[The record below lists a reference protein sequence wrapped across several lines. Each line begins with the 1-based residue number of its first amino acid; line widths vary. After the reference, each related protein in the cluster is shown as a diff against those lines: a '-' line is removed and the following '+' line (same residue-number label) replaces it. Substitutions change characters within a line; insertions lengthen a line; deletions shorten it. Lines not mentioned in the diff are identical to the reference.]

1 MMNDPVLDTLALPL
15 NDGLVDLPADGK
27 ALFLR
32 ARSGLA
38 LRDYRAQLVCE
49 QSFKPALDALT
60 QQGFSARPADDDAL
74 YPLTLVLPPRQRDEY
89 RALLARAVL
98 CTTDGG
104 IVMASVSNLEG
115 AKTVE
120 GDLKALTGDISNLSK
135 HKCRV
140 FWARINAGKLNRDLI
155 DAWSKLDAVRP
166 IEGGRFLSRPGLFAW
181 DRIDAGS
188 KLLVQNLPPLS
199 GHGADLG
206 AGFGYLTAE
215 IMARNAAVAKMEVF
229 EAEQRALEL
238 ARQNLTGL
246 ALDYHWQD
254 VTSGIGGEFDF
265 IVSNPPFHIDRADK
279 HDLGKAFIRSAA
291 AALKPKGAFYMVAN
305 RHLPYEETLKTAFK
319 VVKILADDGAYK
331 VFEASSMSEAPVK
344 KKPRRH
350 ETSEDKKFS
359 KRDVPDTKKASQGET
374 LRRRS

>member
-1 MMNDPVLDTLALPL
+1 MTNDPVLDTLALPL
-15 NDGLVDLPADGK
+15 DDGLIDLPADGK

-32 ARSGLA
+32 ARYGLA
-38 LRDYRAQLVCE
+38 LRDYREQFVCE

-60 QQGFSARPADDDAL
+60 QQRFAARPAGDHTQ

-89 RALLARAVL
+89 RALLARAVMS
-98 CTTDGG
+98 TTDGG
-104 IVMASVSNLEG
+104 TVMAAASNLEG

-120 GDLKALTGDISNLSK
+120 GDLKALTGVISSQSK

-140 FWARINAGKLNRDLI
+140 FWAQIKASSLNHNLI
-155 DAWSKLDAVRP
+155 EAWSKLDAVRP

-188 KLLVQNLPPLS
+188 RLLVKHLPPLS
-199 GHGADLG
+199 GKGADLG

-215 IMARNAAVAKMEVF
+215 IFANHASVTHMSLY
-229 EAEQRALEL
+229 EAEQRAVEL
-238 ARQNLTGL
+238 ARQNLKDRPVDVL
-246 ALDYHWQD
+246 WHD
-254 VTSGIGGEFDF
+254 VTTGIDSEFDF

-305 RHLPYEETLKTAFK
+305 RHLPYEDTLKAAFK

-331 VFEASSMSEAPVK
+331 VFEAKS
-344 KKPRRH
+344 
-350 ETSEDKKFS
+350 
-359 KRDVPDTKKASQGET
+359 
-374 LRRRS
+374 